1 MTVTFH
7 VDPRKGLCYIEDVE
21 ITWLGHSCFKI
32 KGGETTLI
40 TDPFSPETGYNLG
53 NQEAQIV
60 TVSHDRPG
68 HNNAAAIAGTP
79 KVLRGPGEYEIGGV
93 LILGVATFHDAVNG
107 VEKGKNTVFLYE
119 IDDITIC
126 HMGDIGHLMT
136 PEQLE
141 EIDEIDVLM
150 IPMGGVTTLG
160 AVQAAEQARKL
171 EPKIVIPMHYA
182 TPGHDTHLEPVDKF
196 LAEFGARDVEPLNKL
211 SITRNNLPD
220 TTKVVLLNY

>member
-1 MTVTFH
+1 
-7 VDPRKGLCYIEDVE
+7 VE

-32 KGGETTLI
+32 KGVETTLI

-53 NQEAQIV
+53 QQEAQIV

-68 HNNAAAIAGTP
+68 HNNAAAIGGDP
-79 KVLRGPGEYEIGGV
+79 KVLKGPGEYEIGGV
-93 LILGVATFHDAVNG
+93 LVLGVATFHDAVEG
-107 VEKGKNTVFLYE
+107 GEKGKNTVFIYE
-119 IDDITIC
+119 IDDITVC
-126 HMGDIGHLMT
+126 HMGDLGHLMT
-136 PEQLE
+136 PDQLE
-141 EIDEIDVLM
+141 EIDEIDVLL

-182 TPGHDTHLEPVDKF
+182 TPGHDSHLEPVDKF
-196 LAEFGARDVEPLNKL
+196 LAEFGARDVEPQNKL

-220 TTKVVLLNY
+220 NTKVVLLNY